1 MNQIFASASQAYNK
15 YSNSDESIGS
25 IGTEISRS
33 ASNMMNSN
41 TNTRIVQDNQISL
54 ITIELMN
61 IIKQNQLAAAN
72 MIMNAQFVPDTTVVN
87 ENGDNILHFLMQ
99 MIDNADKKPN
109 NALLLLQSILKKNA
123 DSVVLALNQKNKQGV
138 SPLNIAEKLPRE
150 TLNSILKQQYV
161 IETEDSAASSDGIYD
176 PKNSEPNKNKRDAAK
191 NFLKPNTSITS
202 IFSKP
207 PTATNEAANALAQLA
222 ISTSDTTAMFADTV
236 ADPVA
241 DTNPRSINSA
251 QFIDYLINKLSKPP
265 GEYMHNG
272 KYIHDGGEYM
282 RGGAAHKN
290 KASAVNR
297 KRIAHRISNKTTKV
311 TGTRKMI
318 GFSEVANDYDLF
330 GGMSENEMKNISRA
344 ATNQKNQ
351 FHEETIEKILSHL
364 SNKDK
369 MTAKAIKAIIYDEI
383 KHSKTELSGL
393 DKASEML
400 KMITKKKVDEIL
412 TQKAL
417 INKIVSYL
425 SQKNTEKEK
434 IAMASS
440 NSSKHTTK
448 TKTKTKTKTGK
459 NKDKNFESSVEVTSS
474 DKKSSDVMTGGERL
488 HNSAKKSKKK
498 SELFYF

>member
-1 MNQIFASASQAYNK
+1 
-15 YSNSDESIGS
+15 
-25 IGTEISRS
+25 
-33 ASNMMNSN
+33 
-41 TNTRIVQDNQISL
+41 
-54 ITIELMN
+54 
-61 IIKQNQLAAAN
+61 
-72 MIMNAQFVPDTTVVN
+72 
-87 ENGDNILHFLMQ
+87 
-99 MIDNADKKPN
+99 
-109 NALLLLQSILKKNA
+109 
-123 DSVVLALNQKNKQGV
+123 
-138 SPLNIAEKLPRE
+138 
-150 TLNSILKQQYV
+150 
-161 IETEDSAASSDGIYD
+161 
-176 PKNSEPNKNKRDAAK
+176 
-191 NFLKPNTSITS
+191 
-202 IFSKP
+202 
-207 PTATNEAANALAQLA
+207 
-222 ISTSDTTAMFADTV
+222 
-236 ADPVA
+236 
-241 DTNPRSINSA
+241 
-251 QFIDYLINKLSKPP
+251 
-265 GEYMHNG
+265 MHNG